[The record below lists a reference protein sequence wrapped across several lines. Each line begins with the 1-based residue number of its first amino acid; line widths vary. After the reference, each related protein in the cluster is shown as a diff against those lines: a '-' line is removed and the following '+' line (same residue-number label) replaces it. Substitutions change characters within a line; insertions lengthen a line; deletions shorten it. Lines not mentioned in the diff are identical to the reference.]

1 MKNRVRLLLTRLFV
15 TVRVA
20 LSLSLVL
27 TFLGCGESAT
37 PGRVEFRIPVE
48 VHEITLGLVEDLIV
62 TTGTLRPL
70 ESVILNVETPGF
82 LVLGRDESGN
92 RFVEGDA
99 VASGTLIAQ
108 VTGEDARLAARL
120 KATRQSKKKIVV
132 NGFWL
137 KGLLPKRMY
146 GERVRGT
153 RMHYTI
159 TKRVC
164 ARLKK
169 RKLRHQLVGCYSC
182 WLGI

>member
-1 MKNRVRLLLTRLFV
+1 MKNRVRFLLTRLFV

-82 LVLGRDESGN
+82 WSLVVTN
-92 RFVEGDA
+92 RE
-99 VASGTLIAQ
+99 IALWK
-108 VTGEDARLAARL
+108 VML
-120 KATRQSKKKIVV
+120 
-132 NGFWL
+132 
-137 KGLLPKRMY
+137 
-146 GERVRGT
+146 
-153 RMHYTI
+153 
-159 TKRVC
+159 
-164 ARLKK
+164 
-169 RKLRHQLVGCYSC
+169 
-182 WLGI
+182 